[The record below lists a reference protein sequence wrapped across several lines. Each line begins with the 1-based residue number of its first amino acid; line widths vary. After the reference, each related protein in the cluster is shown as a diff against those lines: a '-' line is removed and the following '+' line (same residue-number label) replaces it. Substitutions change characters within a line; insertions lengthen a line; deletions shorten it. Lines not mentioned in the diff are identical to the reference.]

1 MAGRCNGSADR
12 HALDRR
18 GICCDI
24 LASSRS
30 LPCIVASVGCDGES
44 VTAPRP
50 PSSSTTPPPPPPS
63 SSDPIMKTVE
73 FGGRVV
79 DADGGGP
86 VASARVA
93 VYGFSS
99 RGGTRRDGWRF
110 PTEMATSGGDG
121 TFTLPL
127 TLPDDWTIVF
137 LKFTGPTGYDDTYRR
152 FEPTAN
158 PCAIAPCWA
167 AADRSAIRMYPTL
180 VIRPGES
187 IQVRL
192 ETGPVWCGWDVA
204 ALPACAGGGI
214 AG

>member
-1 MAGRCNGSADR
+1 
-12 HALDRR
+12 
-18 GICCDI
+18 
-24 LASSRS
+24 
-30 LPCIVASVGCDGES
+30 
-44 VTAPRP
+44 
-50 PSSSTTPPPPPPS
+50 
-63 SSDPIMKTVE
+63 MKSVE

-79 DADGGGP
+79 DTDGGGP
-86 VASARVA
+86 VANARVA

-110 PTEMATSGGDG
+110 PTEITTSGGDG

-137 LKFTGPTGYDDTYRR
+137 LKFTGPAGYDDTYRR

-187 IQVRL
+187 IEVRL
-192 ETGPVWCGWDVA
+192 DTGPVWCGWDAYPCRRVLVA
-204 ALPACAGGGI
+204 GSPDNDVELEIVPDDSSKPLTLGLAIPEYGDFILEPGDMSVRRLIVPPGGVPYVIGLGAGS
-214 AG
+214 ARLTARR